1 MNNNMFMALSTSVVN
16 GAALAATSVIGI
28 PAVTQGIMASSGI
41 ISPFLS
47 LWLLKV
53 YIRIDD
59 PAELTRI
66 ISSLKASIG
75 VCKKHLKDKS
85 SSEDFKQKT
94 RVQLEDFQTKLQNA
108 RADFEKG
115 RTHTITPFSTSET
128 QSGQ

>member
-1 MNNNMFMALSTSVVN
+1 MNNSMFMALSTSVVN

-28 PAVTQGIMASSGI
+28 PAITQGIMASSGI

-66 ISSLKASIG
+66 ISSLKSSIR

-85 SSEDFKQKT
+85 CSEEFKQKT
-94 RVQLEDFQTKLQNA
+94 RFQLEDFQTKLQNA

-115 RTHTITPFSTSET
+115 RTHTTTPFTTSEN
-128 QSGQ
+128 QSSQ

>member
-16 GAALAATSVIGI
+16 GAALAATSVIGVPEI
-28 PAVTQGIMASSGI
+28 TQGIMASSGI

-66 ISSLKASIG
+66 ISSLKASIK
-75 VCKKHLKDKS
+75 VCRKDLKDKS
-85 SSEDFKQKT
+85 ASEEFHRKT

-108 RADFEKG
+108 RADFEQG
-115 RTHTITPFSTSET
+115 RTHTTTPFANNST
-128 QSGQ
+128 QAD

>member
-28 PAVTQGIMASSGI
+28 PEVTQGIMASSGI

-47 LWLLKV
+47 LWLLKI

-66 ISSLKASIG
+66 IASLKSSIK

-85 SSEDFKQKT
+85 NSDEFKQRT
-94 RVQLEDFQTKLQNA
+94 RIQLEDFQTKLQNA
-108 RADFEKG
+108 RTDFEKG
-115 RTHTITPFSTSET
+115 RTHTVTPISIAE
-128 QSGQ
+128 

>member
-28 PAVTQGIMASSGI
+28 PAITQGIMASSGI

-66 ISSLKASIG
+66 ISSLKSSIS

-85 SSEDFKQKT
+85 CSEEFKQKT
-94 RVQLEDFQTKLQNA
+94 RIQLEDFQTKLQNA

-115 RTHTITPFSTSET
+115 RTHITTPFSASET
-128 QSGQ
+128 QPNQ